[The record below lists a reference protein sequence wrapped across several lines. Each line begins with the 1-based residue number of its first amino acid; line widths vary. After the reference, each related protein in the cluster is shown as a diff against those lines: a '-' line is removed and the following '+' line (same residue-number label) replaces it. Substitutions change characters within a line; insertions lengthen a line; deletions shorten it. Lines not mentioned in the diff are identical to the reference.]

1 MKINTTTIGALLL
14 AIGVMLGAF
23 GAHALKQ
30 VLSVIE
36 IENWKTAV
44 QYQFIHAL
52 AILITPLLLQHKLK
66 QSRIISLIFM
76 IGIIC
81 FSGSLYVL
89 SCKNYLNI
97 SSSISAIGMI
107 TPLGGLLF
115 IVGWL
120 MLAYFVVKRS

>member
-66 QSRIISLIFM
+66 QSRIVSLIFM

-97 SSSISAIGMI
+97 SSSIAAIGMI
-107 TPLGGLLF
+107 TPL
-115 IVGWL
+115 
-120 MLAYFVVKRS
+120 